1 MEKENKMADMLSPKT
16 RSAAK
21 DYSSVDSGNFM
32 GGVAPAAAP
41 MSDPRTGVTGT
52 GPSEVIQGIYVQPEA
67 GRNK

>member
-1 MEKENKMADMLSPKT
+1 MADMLSPKT

-21 DYSSVDSGNFM
+21 DYASVNSSDFM

-41 MSDPRTGVTGT
+41 MSEPRTGKTGM
-52 GPSEVIQGIYVQPEA
+52 GPSEVVQGIYVQPEA